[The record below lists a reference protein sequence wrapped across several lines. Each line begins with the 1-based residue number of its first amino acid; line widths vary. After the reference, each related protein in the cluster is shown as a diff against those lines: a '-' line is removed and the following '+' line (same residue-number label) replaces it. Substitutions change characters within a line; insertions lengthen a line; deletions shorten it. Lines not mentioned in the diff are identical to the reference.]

1 MAEFDKTHE
10 THGFGDH
17 HHVDPGKPMRLDPN
31 YRASKETKDAV
42 WKILTEG
49 VPAGLGDEG
58 TIIVP
63 DEYVQTVASVAIREL
78 KREGCGKGF
87 SVAVDPDEPVV
98 KLTFTRAED
107 LARITQMRSG
117 YELTT
122 DCLTAY
128 VNQLDPVDVG
138 QSAAQAFMRT
148 LKQELAKGN

>member
-1 MAEFDKTHE
+1 MADYDETKK

-42 WKILTEG
+42 WKIITEG
-49 VPAGLGDEG
+49 VPTNLDPDG
-58 TIIVP
+58 TVTVP
-63 DEYVQTVASVAIREL
+63 DEYVQTVATVAIREL

-87 SVAVDPDEPVV
+87 SVAVDPNDPVV

-107 LARITQMRSG
+107 LARMTQMRSG

-128 VNQLDPVDVG
+128 MGELDPVDVG
-138 QSAAQAFMRT
+138 QSAAHAFLVT
-148 LKQELAKGN
+148 LKRELAKGN